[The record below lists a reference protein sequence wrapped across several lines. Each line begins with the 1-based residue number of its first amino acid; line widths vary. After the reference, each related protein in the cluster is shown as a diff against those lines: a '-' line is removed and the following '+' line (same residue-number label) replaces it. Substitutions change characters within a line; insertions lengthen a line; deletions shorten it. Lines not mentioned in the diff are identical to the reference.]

1 MFVALMK
8 EQQRAHGG
16 DFCAYILFMMM
27 MTDAVSLS
35 FCPHIELLKR
45 FILLKIKKYCKSHA
59 I

>member
-35 FCPHIELLKR
+35 LFFFLSTH
-45 FILLKIKKYCKSHA
+45 
-59 I
+59 